1 LLGRQSFARKT
12 AFASYYD
19 HLAHT
24 RVLGAEHL
32 LGGSAVHGMSTIR
45 WRFSEV
51 VPPQTTPPDEP
62 DREATGIAGSLL
74 RKVLVVDDEEDLAYM
89 AEALLSSEG
98 LDVVVAHSAID
109 ALRILEKDADI
120 DAVFS
125 DVMMPGM
132 TGLQL
137 ADAVRDMY
145 PRVKIVLTSGYT
157 MPALLA
163 GRQTRYLFA
172 PKPYRLDTIMKLLR
186 S

>member
-1 LLGRQSFARKT
+1 M
-12 AFASYYD
+12 
-19 HLAHT
+19 
-24 RVLGAEHL
+24 
-32 LGGSAVHGMSTIR
+32 HGMSTIR
-45 WRFSEV
+45 WLFSQV
-51 VPPQTTPPDEP
+51 APPGGAHPDEASQ
-62 DREATGIAGSLL
+62 EETGIAGRLL
-74 RKVLVVDDEEDLAYM
+74 RKVLVVDDEEDLACM

-98 LDVVVAHSAID
+98 LDVLVAHSAMD
-109 ALRILEKDADI
+109 ALRILEQDADI
-120 DAVFS
+120 DAIFS

-172 PKPYRLDTIMKLLR
+172 PKPYRLETIMKLLR

>member
-1 LLGRQSFARKT
+1 
-12 AFASYYD
+12 
-19 HLAHT
+19 
-24 RVLGAEHL
+24 
-32 LGGSAVHGMSTIR
+32 VHGMPTIR
-45 WRFSEV
+45 WSFSKV
-51 VPPQTTPPDEP
+51 APPGSAHRHDPH
-62 DREATGIAGSLL
+62 REASGLTGRLL
-74 RKVLVVDDEEDLAYM
+74 RKVLVVDDEEDLACM
-89 AEALLSSEG
+89 AEALLASEG
-98 LDVVVAHSAID
+98 LEVVVANSAMD
-109 ALRILEKDADI
+109 ALRILEKDEDI
-120 DAVFS
+120 DAIFS

-163 GRQTRYLFA
+163 DRQTNYLFA

>member
-1 LLGRQSFARKT
+1 M
-12 AFASYYD
+12 
-19 HLAHT
+19 
-24 RVLGAEHL
+24 
-32 LGGSAVHGMSTIR
+32 HGMSTIR
-45 WRFSEV
+45 RLFSQV
-51 VPPQTTPPDEP
+51 APAGGAHRDEAGQ
-62 DREATGIAGSLL
+62 EGSCIAGRLL
-74 RKVLVVDDEEDLAYM
+74 RKVLVVDDEEDLACM
-89 AEALLSSEG
+89 AEALLASEG
-98 LDVVVAHSAID
+98 LEVVVAHSAVD
-109 ALRILEKDADI
+109 ALSILEKDGDI

-157 MPALLA
+157 MPSLLA
-163 GRQTRYLFA
+163 GRQARYLFA

>member
-1 LLGRQSFARKT
+1 M
-12 AFASYYD
+12 
-19 HLAHT
+19 
-24 RVLGAEHL
+24 
-32 LGGSAVHGMSTIR
+32 HGMSTIR
-45 WRFSEV
+45 WLFSQG
-51 VPPQTTPPDEP
+51 VPPGIAHPEEP
-62 DREATGIAGSLL
+62 EREETGIAGRLL
-74 RKVLVVDDEEDLAYM
+74 RKVLVVDDEVDLASM

-98 LDVVVAHSAID
+98 LEVVVAHTAIE

-120 DAVFS
+120 DAIFS

-137 ADAVRDMY
+137 ADAVTDMY

-163 GRQTRYLFA
+163 NRKTRYLFA